1 MIPDFWQNKRVFLT
15 GHTGFKG
22 SWLCL
27 LLSALGARLAGYAL
41 DPPTQPN
48 LFSLARVGECVDS
61 TFADI
66 RDLNALAESMRRFE
80 PEFVIHMAAQ
90 TVVLR
95 SYEDPVET
103 YSTNVLGTVTTLE
116 AVRRLRHPCRVII
129 VTSDKC
135 YENREW
141 VWGYR
146 ESDALGGHDPY
157 SNSKAC
163 AELVSQSY
171 RDSFF
176 PPSRFDEHSV
186 GIASARAGN
195 VIGGGDWT
203 PQQLIP
209 DVMTAF
215 LEARPVVLRH
225 PNAVRPWQHV
235 LDCLSGYLSLAEA
248 LAGDACAYSGEW
260 NFGPDEAEARSVSG
274 VVESL
279 ASHWRVERSWVPDQ
293 VAYPHEDWR
302 LTLDSTKAA
311 RYLGWRCRLTIAEAI
326 EWVAR
331 WYREYQIGKDAGDL
345 CSEQIGQYVHLTT
358 DRLTQ
363 QSERLRRA

>member
-1 MIPDFWQNKRVFLT
+1 MIPEFWQNKRVFLT

-27 LLSALGARLAGYAL
+27 LLSSFGARLAGYAL

-48 LFSLARVGECVDS
+48 LFSLARVGEFVDS
-61 TFADI
+61 TVGDI
-66 RDLNALAESMRRFE
+66 RDLNALTESMRCFE

-103 YSTNVLGTVTTLE
+103 YSTNVLGTVNTLE
-116 AVRRLRHPCRVII
+116 AVRRLRRPCRVII
-129 VTSDKC
+129 VTTDKC
-135 YENREW
+135 YENKEW

-146 ESDALGGHDPY
+146 ESDVLGGHDPY

-163 AELVSQSY
+163 AELVGQSY

-176 PPSRFDEHSV
+176 PPSRFEEHSV

-203 PQQLIP
+203 PRELIP
-209 DVMTAF
+209 DAVTAF
-215 LEARPVVLRH
+215 LRAQPVVLRH
-225 PNAVRPWQHV
+225 PDAVRPWQHV

-248 LAGDACAYSGEW
+248 LAADARTYSGEW

-279 ASHWRVERSWVPDQ
+279 ASHWGVERPWVSDP
-293 VAYPHEDWR
+293 ASHPHEDQQ
-302 LTLDSTKAA
+302 LTLDATKAA
-311 RYLGWRCRLTIAEAI
+311 RYLGWRCRLAI
-326 EWVAR
+326 DDAVEWVAR
-331 WYREYQIGKDAGDL
+331 WYSDYHGGKDARDL
-345 CSEQIGQYVHLTT
+345 CSEQIGQYVRLTT
-358 DRLTQ
+358 HKQTQ
-363 QSERLRRA
+363 HSGRVRPT